1 MIGMRRILMVDDE
14 PKLVNIVRDYL
25 VSEGFEVLTA
35 GSGEAGLEILEKEG
49 LDLVVLDLMMPGMS
63 GYEVFRVI
71 RQKWDIPVIMLTA
84 RSEEVDKLLGL
95 EMGADDYITKP
106 FSLRELTARIRAVLR
121 RGSRNETKEDSEDIL
136 QLGKVTVDLGR
147 RQVLVSGETIAVT
160 PTEFKILQVL
170 MSRPGRVFSR
180 LQLLDAALGAA
191 YEGYERSIDTHIS
204 NLRKKIEIDPA
215 DPQYIQT
222 VYGMGYKMEVPK
234 A

>member
-1 MIGMRRILMVDDE
+1 MGMRRILMVDDE

-121 RGSRNETKEDSEDIL
+121 RGSRNETKDDSEDIL

-147 RQVLVSGETIAVT
+147 RQVMVSGETIAVT

>member
-1 MIGMRRILMVDDE
+1 MRRILMVDDE

>member
-1 MIGMRRILMVDDE
+1 MGMRRILMVDDE

-147 RQVLVSGETIAVT
+147 RQVMVSGETIAVT